1 MAISLLKINNFELY
15 ELMLKK
21 HKTKGKTLTFSYTI
35 IVSLYCNDITGLYL
49 VTCRHRSIY
58 DNKAGTNSICI
69 CLKVKFRI

>member
-35 IVSLYCNDITGLYL
+35 IVSLYI
-49 VTCRHRSIY
+49 
-58 DNKAGTNSICI
+58 
-69 CLKVKFRI
+69 